1 MLSKVPAKGGYG
13 SRKSLLKNRRL
24 ATTRQHVVPSNLQS
38 SLSRNQPSRWKPSVS
53 LPGESTIQRRVC
65 CKAHTNV
72 PTDVEYF
79 GIDFYKALGIEASAP
94 KPEVKAAYRRLAKKV
109 HPDIIGEEGVVLSI
123 VLSKVYKTLYNDK
136 LRREYDRA
144 LSLGLITL
152 DHAGVDEALEF
163 KAPGCKGGYKAII
176 ERRDAVLHHFSG
188 KPLSSCG
195 SGGCREVSLFV
206 DETNCV
212 GCGACAQWAPSTFTI
227 GDEHGIARV
236 GTQWAD
242 DDETV
247 AIAKD
252 VCPTTCIHQVPS
264 DELPFLEYVMQKCMP
279 RSKTHTT
286 DMGAGTRGSTES
298 PFNAA
303 ERLKGALAA
312 EHQRLE
318 QLKEYEVGSRQAWRY
333 QYTAPGYSSARK
345 RQSSKGS
352 QANDSDQSWD
362 PVYIKDTWQ
371 QVCLICSS

>member
-1 MLSKVPAKGGYG
+1 MADIRSD
-13 SRKSLLKNRRL
+13 SRFVDR
-24 ATTRQHVVPSNLQS
+24 
-38 SLSRNQPSRWKPSVS
+38 
-53 LPGESTIQRRVC
+53 
-65 CKAHTNV
+65 
-72 PTDVEYF
+72 
-79 GIDFYKALGIEASAP
+79 ALGIEASAP

-236 GTQWAD
+236 GTQPMGVEAFTINLFVFAAQWAD

-247 AIAKD
+247 AIAK
-252 VCPTTCIHQVPS
+252 
-264 DELPFLEYVMQKCMP
+264 
-279 RSKTHTT
+279 
-286 DMGAGTRGSTES
+286 
-298 PFNAA
+298 
-303 ERLKGALAA
+303 
-312 EHQRLE
+312 
-318 QLKEYEVGSRQAWRY
+318 
-333 QYTAPGYSSARK
+333 
-345 RQSSKGS
+345 
-352 QANDSDQSWD
+352 
-362 PVYIKDTWQ
+362 
-371 QVCLICSS
+371 